1 MESVILDADL
11 HTMVP
16 EQYGRTRFVIPRRA
30 ERQRRYFPWCY
41 LDAKREIEE
50 EEEEEEE
57 EEFMV

>member
-1 MESVILDADL
+1 
-11 HTMVP
+11 MVP

-57 EEFMV
+57 EEFMVFT